1 MNLHEPKIK
10 RPFNMPAKKKASAL
24 DRAAEI
30 GVSIPTL
37 NSWKRCGVNIH
48 SDKEVRLRI
57 GRMRSIPP
65 TLKPEFMPQLPAK
78 IEAPGDDPTQID
90 IESIIQQL
98 SNVADKHQAQTVK
111 IQIDGLLN
119 AYKLR
124 EAAGKYV
131 AKAMVDEALIRIA
144 AAVKAAILRM
154 EADLPPQLEGCDPPA
169 MQRIIRGKVDEIMT
183 LLSESTSKIW
193 ETDGTD

>member
-1 MNLHEPKIK
+1 
-10 RPFNMPAKKKASAL
+10 MPAKKKASAL

-37 NSWKRCGVNIH
+37 NSWKRCGVNIY

-57 GRMRSIPP
+57 GRMRNIPP

-90 IESIIQQL
+90 IESIIHQL
-98 SNVADKHQAQTVK
+98 SNVTDKHQAQTVK

-131 AKAMVDEALIRIA
+131 AKSMVDEALIRIA

-169 MQRIIRGKVDEIMT
+169 MQRIIRGKVDEIMGM
-183 LLSESTSKIW
+183 LSEATAKIW
-193 ETDGTD
+193 ENDAGD